1 MSIRYSLAALASA
14 ATLAAAATAFAA
26 APQAQ
31 ADPDPCGRMAL
42 AALYLVSPIDLVPD
56 AIPFFGLV
64 DDAVI
69 VPAAVYGLMHL
80 LPHGV
85 RAESEYQADY
95 VLRHARAVLI
105 LASAFIVCW
114 MALLLWGICRLL
126 AG

>member
-1 MSIRYSLAALASA
+1 MARVFMFLRLFRRDLIVMLLALKNP
-14 ATLAAAATAFAA
+14 ATPRRVKYL
-26 APQAQ
+26 
-31 ADPDPCGRMAL
+31 MAL

-69 VPAAVYGLMHL
+69 VPAAIYGLMHL

-105 LASAFIVCW
+105 LASAFIACW

>member
-1 MSIRYSLAALASA
+1 MARVFTFLRLFRRDLIVMLLALKNP
-14 ATLAAAATAFAA
+14 ATPRRVKYL
-26 APQAQ
+26 
-31 ADPDPCGRMAL
+31 MAL

-56 AIPFFGLV
+56 TIPFFGLV

>member
-1 MSIRYSLAALASA
+1 MARVFMFLRLFRRDLIVMLLALKNP
-14 ATLAAAATAFAA
+14 ATPRRVKYL
-26 APQAQ
+26 
-31 ADPDPCGRMAL
+31 MAL

-56 AIPFFGLV
+56 TIPFFGLV

-69 VPAAVYGLMHL
+69 VPASVYGLMHL

>member
-1 MSIRYSLAALASA
+1 MARVFMFLRLFRRDLIVMLLALKNP
-14 ATLAAAATAFAA
+14 ATPRRVKYL
-26 APQAQ
+26 
-31 ADPDPCGRMAL
+31 MAL

-56 AIPFFGLV
+56 TIPFFGLV

-105 LASAFIVCW
+105 LASAFIACW
-114 MALLLWGICRLL
+114 MALLLGGICRLL

>member
-1 MSIRYSLAALASA
+1 MARVFMFLRLFRRDLIVMLLALKNP
-14 ATLAAAATAFAA
+14 ATPRRVKYL
-26 APQAQ
+26 
-31 ADPDPCGRMAL
+31 MAL

-56 AIPFFGLV
+56 TIPFFGLV

>member
-1 MSIRYSLAALASA
+1 MARAFMFLRLFRRDLIVMLLALKNPP
-14 ATLAAAATAFAA
+14 TPRRVKYL
-26 APQAQ
+26 
-31 ADPDPCGRMAL
+31 MAL

-56 AIPFFGLV
+56 TIPFFGLV

>member
-1 MSIRYSLAALASA
+1 MARDFMFLRLFRRDLIVMLLALKNP
-14 ATLAAAATAFAA
+14 ATPRRVKYL
-26 APQAQ
+26 
-31 ADPDPCGRMAL
+31 MAL

-56 AIPFFGLV
+56 TIPFFGLV

>member
-1 MSIRYSLAALASA
+1 MARVFMFLRLFRRDLIVMLLALKNP
-14 ATLAAAATAFAA
+14 ATPRRVKYL
-26 APQAQ
+26 
-31 ADPDPCGRMAL
+31 MAL
-42 AALYLVSPIDLVPD
+42 AALYLMSPIDLVPD
-56 AIPFFGLV
+56 TIPFFGLV

>member
-1 MSIRYSLAALASA
+1 MARVFMFLRLFRRDLIVMLLALKNP
-14 ATLAAAATAFAA
+14 ATPRRVKYL
-26 APQAQ
+26 
-31 ADPDPCGRMAL
+31 MAL